1 MNDSLEEDLFFGNCS
16 TIQEISYEDVDLVW
30 IRVLFAIF
38 YSVLWVTAVVGN
50 SLVLYVVVLNQVSL
64 SVRSVFIGCLA
75 VSDLLMAL
83 TSLPV
88 TAVTIFTRN
97 WIFPS
102 FFCKLIGVFQ
112 VMSFNRAAL
121 TVLGIWILGYS
132 LALPVGIYS
141 RDVAYPGI
149 CGTFCEEYWPDFTED
164 TQRSDSRRL
173 YGLSVLL
180 LQFAMPALISSFCY
194 WMISRVISDQIERR
208 RGHNLR
214 TEAEEKLVNRKAR
227 ANRMMLFMVFCFILC
242 WSPINMLNLYR
253 DFINIHTPKWFNITF
268 AFSHAIA
275 MASAVANPVIYSWF
289 NPQFRSVIQYI
300 FNRRNQMMKRMSFP
314 NSTTYKTDPIF
325 RPTDSKKRSE
335 LIVPEK
341 IDDLCLP
348 NEADELL

>member
-1 MNDSLEEDLFFGNCS
+1 
-16 TIQEISYEDVDLVW
+16 
-30 IRVLFAIF
+30 
-38 YSVLWVTAVVGN
+38 
-50 SLVLYVVVLNQVSL
+50 
-64 SVRSVFIGCLA
+64 
-75 VSDLLMAL
+75 MAL

-112 VMSFNRAAL
+112 GGSIFVSSFTLTAIAIDRCLLIIRPNKQVMSFNRATL

-325 RPTDSKKRSE
+325 RPIDSKKRSE